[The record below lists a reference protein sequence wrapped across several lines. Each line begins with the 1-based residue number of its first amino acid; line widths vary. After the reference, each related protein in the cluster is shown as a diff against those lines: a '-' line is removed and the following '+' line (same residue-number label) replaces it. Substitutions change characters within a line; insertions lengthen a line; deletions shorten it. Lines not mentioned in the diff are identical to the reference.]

1 MFDTFRITTDE
12 RFYQVIMKFQKFAD
26 CKRFILSMS
35 EKYDKDYLTGCNFLV
50 KNGFYAVLFFDTEET
65 NPEQLDLT
73 VLELT
78 EGQDYEIIKTNDD
91 VFWINELVR
100 QSEFSLLGNA
110 DSVLM
115 TFPDVWKL

>member
-26 CKRFILSMS
+26 CKRFILGMS

-50 KNGFYAVLFFDTEET
+50 KNGFYAVLFFDAEET

-73 VLELT
+73 ILELT
-78 EGQDYEIIKTNDD
+78 EGRDSEVIKTNDD